1 MDVHGHLR
9 RRGPVL
15 HLHRQHGGGDIRPA
29 LGGGGDQIVFP
40 FRLGSVPSGAGGS
53 GIRPGH
59 CGPVGTGER
68 AGHRPQYHQGSDGGQ
83 PVHYP
88 AGGAVQILY
97 QPAGDVHGGFGPG
110 VCRGTE
116 SEYWGRQYVGA
127 TGVLRNCQPGDP
139 VGVQPA
145 GHDRHGVLRGEAL
158 FCEYQTGRHPADFW
172 APEVYERDGK
182 FYMFFS
188 ADWRKN
194 PTNEE
199 ENFRIGV
206 AVSDKPTG
214 PFKELADAP
223 LFDPGYPVID
233 GNLIEDEDG
242 RTYLYYSRCCYKHP
256 VESEIA
262 DEAKKKGMFDSVE
275 ESWIYGVEV
284 APDLTHV
291 IGEPVLLLR
300 PPVKLD
306 DAQSEWESRSVTK
319 GEVGRRWTEGSFML
333 RHNGLYYMMYSAN
346 YFGGANYAVGYAVS
360 EHPLGPF
367 EKASNNPVL
376 EKNVE
381 KGGIVTG
388 TGHNSV
394 TWSKDGKQMYCVYHG
409 RTQKTGDERVV
420 FIDKM
425 RINEN
430 GLLVVE
436 GPTTDPQSIQ

>member
-1 MDVHGHLR
+1 M
-9 RRGPVL
+9 
-15 HLHRQHGGGDIRPA
+15 
-29 LGGGGDQIVFP
+29 
-40 FRLGSVPSGAGGS
+40 
-53 GIRPGH
+53 
-59 CGPVGTGER
+59 
-68 AGHRPQYHQGSDGGQ
+68 
-83 PVHYP
+83 
-88 AGGAVQILY
+88 
-97 QPAGDVHGGFGPG
+97 
-110 VCRGTE
+110 
-116 SEYWGRQYVGA
+116 
-127 TGVLRNCQPGDP
+127 
-139 VGVQPA
+139 
-145 GHDRHGVLRGEAL
+145 
-158 FCEYQTGRHPADFW
+158 
-172 APEVYERDGK
+172 
-182 FYMFFS
+182 
-188 ADWRKN
+188 
-194 PTNEE
+194 
-199 ENFRIGV
+199 
-206 AVSDKPTG
+206 
-214 PFKELADAP
+214 ADAP

-381 KGGIVTG
+381 KRR
-388 TGHNSV
+388 
-394 TWSKDGKQMYCVYHG
+394 YRHG
-409 RTQKTGDERVV
+409 YRT
-420 FIDKM
+420 
-425 RINEN
+425 
-430 GLLVVE
+430 
-436 GPTTDPQSIQ
+436 

>member
-1 MDVHGHLR
+1 MSLCLGIL
-9 RRGPVL
+9 VL
-15 HLHRQHGGGDIRPA
+15 FNVSCTGKKAASEDKDEVLSYSNPLSVQFGDPYVLLASDGRYYMY
-29 LGGGGDQIVFP
+29 GT
-40 FRLGSVPSGAGGS
+40 GAGAVDGFCAYS
-53 GIRPGH
+53 
-59 CGPVGTGER
+59 
-68 AGHRPQYHQGSDGGQ
+68 SDDLIHWKPEGQ
-83 PVHYP
+83 VY
-88 AGGAVQILY
+88 
-97 QPAGDVHGGFGPG
+97 
-110 VCRGTE
+110 RGNTPD
-116 SEYWGRQYVGA
+116 SWA
-127 TGVLRNCQPGDP
+127 IAN
-139 VGVQPA
+139 
-145 GHDRHGVLRGEAL
+145 
-158 FCEYQTGRHPADFW
+158 FW

-188 ADWRKN
+188 ADWRNN

-284 APDLTHV
+284 AQDLTHV

-319 GEVGRRWTEGSFML
+319 GEVGRRCPARSFFL
-333 RHNGLYYMMYSAN
+333 WCP
-346 YFGGANYAVGYAVS
+346 YAW
-360 EHPLGPF
+360 
-367 EKASNNPVL
+367 
-376 EKNVE
+376 
-381 KGGIVTG
+381 
-388 TGHNSV
+388 
-394 TWSKDGKQMYCVYHG
+394 WS
-409 RTQKTGDERVV
+409 
-420 FIDKM
+420 
-425 RINEN
+425 
-430 GLLVVE
+430 L
-436 GPTTDPQSIQ
+436 

>member
-1 MDVHGHLR
+1 MCLNAGCTGKKSAAEEPELTYSNPLSVQFGD
-9 RRGPVL
+9 PYVL
-15 HLHRQHGGGDIRPA
+15 LASDGRYYMYGT
-29 LGGGGDQIVFP
+29 
-40 FRLGSVPSGAGGS
+40 GAGAVDGFCAYS
-53 GIRPGH
+53 
-59 CGPVGTGER
+59 
-68 AGHRPQYHQGSDGGQ
+68 SDDLIHWKSEGQ
-83 PVHYP
+83 VY
-88 AGGAVQILY
+88 
-97 QPAGDVHGGFGPG
+97 
-110 VCRGTE
+110 RGNTPD
-116 SEYWGRQYVGA
+116 SWA
-127 TGVLRNCQPGDP
+127 SAN
-139 VGVQPA
+139 
-145 GHDRHGVLRGEAL
+145 
-158 FCEYQTGRHPADFW
+158 FW

-346 YFGGANYAVGYAVS
+346 YFGGANYAVGYGRVR
-360 EHPLGPF
+360 
-367 EKASNNPVL
+367 
-376 EKNVE
+376 
-381 KGGIVTG
+381 T
-388 TGHNSV
+388 SV
-394 TWSKDGKQMYCVYHG
+394 
-409 RTQKTGDERVV
+409 RTV
-420 FIDKM
+420 
-425 RINEN
+425 
-430 GLLVVE
+430 
-436 GPTTDPQSIQ
+436 

>member
-1 MDVHGHLR
+1 MILMTMKSGMKIGISLCL
-9 RRGPVL
+9 GVL
-15 HLHRQHGGGDIRPA
+15 MCLNAGCTGKKSAVEEPELTYSNPLSVQFGDPYVLLASDGRYYMY
-29 LGGGGDQIVFP
+29 GT
-40 FRLGSVPSGAGGS
+40 GAGAVDGFCAYS
-53 GIRPGH
+53 
-59 CGPVGTGER
+59 
-68 AGHRPQYHQGSDGGQ
+68 SDDLIHWKSEGQ
-83 PVHYP
+83 VY
-88 AGGAVQILY
+88 
-97 QPAGDVHGGFGPG
+97 
-110 VCRGTE
+110 RGNTPD
-116 SEYWGRQYVGA
+116 SWA
-127 TGVLRNCQPGDP
+127 IAN
-139 VGVQPA
+139 
-145 GHDRHGVLRGEAL
+145 
-158 FCEYQTGRHPADFW
+158 FW

-233 GNLIEDEDG
+233 GNLIEDEEG

-284 APDLTHV
+284 AQDLTHV

-346 YFGGANYAVGYAVS
+346 YFGGANYAVGYAV
-360 EHPLGPF
+360 
-367 EKASNNPVL
+367 
-376 EKNVE
+376 
-381 KGGIVTG
+381 
-388 TGHNSV
+388 
-394 TWSKDGKQMYCVYHG
+394 
-409 RTQKTGDERVV
+409 RTV
-420 FIDKM
+420 
-425 RINEN
+425 
-430 GLLVVE
+430 
-436 GPTTDPQSIQ
+436 